1 MNMENIFN
9 FFRKFALPGIV
20 TIASIAAALI
30 LRKFIF
36 HILHKWA
43 KKTETDV
50 DDIII
55 KSIRFPSIFW
65 CLALGI
71 YLGIKTSTLSER
83 IILYASKT
91 LSSLIIISIALA
103 LANMLTHIFTQY
115 ALRRKIEIS
124 STSIVQTL
132 IKIAILALGI
142 VMLFSNLGISIT
154 PIITAMGV
162 GALAIAL
169 ALQDS
174 LSNLF
179 SGVHIM
185 IEQPIKVGDYI
196 KLDSGEEG
204 YVTDIGWRTAKIR
217 MLPNNMVIIPNSK
230 LAGSIITNFNLPEK
244 QMSVIVKVSVS
255 YDSDPEQVENVL
267 LDVAAQ
273 TADIVPGLL
282 KKPEPFVRFNDFGDS
297 ALDFALICR
306 VEEFVNQY
314 LAAHE
319 LRKKI
324 FKRFQ
329 EERIDIPF
337 PIRTVY
343 FKKENKDIQ

>member
-1 MNMENIFN
+1 MENVFN
-9 FFRKFALPGIV
+9 FLRKFALPGIA
-20 TIASIAAALI
+20 TIVSIVAALL

-43 KKTETDV
+43 KKTKTDV

-55 KSIRFPSIFW
+55 KSIRLPSIFW
-65 CLALGI
+65 CIALGI
-71 YLGIKTSTLSER
+71 YLGIKTSTLSDQ

-103 LANMLTHIFTQY
+103 LANILTHIFTQY
-115 ALRRKIEIS
+115 ALKRKIEIS

-169 ALQDS
+169 ALQES

-204 YVTDIGWRTAKIR
+204 YVMDIGWRTAKIR

-255 YDSDPEQVENVL
+255 YDSDPEHVENVL
-267 LDVAAQ
+267 LEVAAQ

-282 KKPEPFVRFNDFGDS
+282 KKPAPFVRFNDFGDS

-329 EERIDIPF
+329 EEGIDIPF

-343 FKKENKDIQ
+343 LKKENEEPIKM